1 MASVLESLAVGIA
14 LTLGTVLGL
23 LLWAA
28 TV

>member
-1 MASVLESLAVGIA
+1 MASALESLAVGIA
-14 LTLGTVLGL
+14 LSLGTVIAL

>member
-1 MASVLESLAVGIA
+1 MASVLESLAFGIA
-14 LTLGTVLGL
+14 LSLGTVIGL